1 MEEFEKEDAYQK
13 LAEYKKTFES
23 LKKQGEKAISEIS
36 KYLTIIEKEM
46 QEEEEE
52 LSSLHPIQILEESA
66 NKILFKYLDINMFA
80 TVSINLEQEKGY
92 IEWGIFS
99 RKNNSINYKT
109 IYSDNFD
116 INGEINEGL
125 TTVDHAYELIPN
137 AFAKIIDNIKNKNIY
152 LWNNTPEI

>member
-1 MEEFEKEDAYQK
+1 MEEIEKEDAYQK

-46 QEEEEE
+46 REEKEGE

-80 TVSINLEQEKGY
+80 TVSINLEHEKGY

-99 RKNNSINYKT
+99 RKNNCRA
-109 IYSDNFD
+109 
-116 INGEINEGL
+116 L
-125 TTVDHAYELIPN
+125 
-137 AFAKIIDNIKNKNIY
+137 
-152 LWNNTPEI
+152 NNH